1 MENNLIPHEVVIRI
15 FDGAL
20 PVQAWREY
28 LNLTQDE
35 VAERM
40 GVSQSAFAEL
50 ERVSK
55 PRKQTRV
62 KIAAAF
68 GINADQLEL

>member
-1 MENNLIPHEVVIRI
+1 MENNMIPHEVVSRI
-15 FDGAL
+15 VDGAL
-20 PVQAWREY
+20 PVQAWRQH
-28 LNLTQDE
+28 LNLTQQE

-40 GVSQSAFAEL
+40 GVPQSTFAEL
-50 ERVSK
+50 ESVSK
-55 PRKQTRV
+55 PRKATRE

>member
-1 MENNLIPHEVVIRI
+1 MENNMIPHDVVTRI
-15 FDGAL
+15 VDGTL
-20 PVQAWREY
+20 PVQAWREH

-50 ERVSK
+50 ESVSK
-55 PRKQTRV
+55 PRKQTRE

-68 GINADQLEL
+68 GINAAQLEL

>member
-1 MENNLIPHEVVIRI
+1 MENNMIPHEVVIRI
-15 FDGAL
+15 TDGAL

-50 ERVSK
+50 ESVSK
-55 PRKQTRV
+55 PRK
-62 KIAAAF
+62 
-68 GINADQLEL
+68 